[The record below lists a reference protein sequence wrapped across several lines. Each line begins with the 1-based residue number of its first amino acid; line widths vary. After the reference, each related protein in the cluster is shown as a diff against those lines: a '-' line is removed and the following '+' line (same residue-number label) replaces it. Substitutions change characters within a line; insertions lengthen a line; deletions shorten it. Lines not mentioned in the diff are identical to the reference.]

1 MARQCSINRRPG
13 PLGRTVSARAA
24 QPHGLLGRLLGHLWV
39 HETAA
44 LNDQTIALLAAQPG
58 DAVLEI
64 GCGPGRTVATLAVH
78 GARVTGVD
86 PSPTMLAQARRRS
99 ARAIRTG
106 QVDLLTGHASALP
119 APDQSFECALTVH
132 TIYFWPDLHAG
143 LREIHRI
150 LVPGGRVAIA
160 FRPAELGLP
169 AALTHRSTAD
179 QPPTNSPKPYTPP
192 DSSTTPST
200 KTSTRRSSWP
210 TPRTAHPPTTPTKPR
225 TLRPPTRWHDERVR
239 QNGQW

>member
-13 PLGRTVSARAA
+13 PLGRAVSAQAA
-24 QPHGLLGRLLGHLWV
+24 RPHGLLGRLLGRLWI

-44 LNDQTIALLAAQPG
+44 LNDQTIALLAVQPG

-64 GCGPGRTVATLAVH
+64 GCGPGRTVATLAAH

-86 PSPTMLAQARRRS
+86 PSPAMLAQARRRNT
-99 ARAIRTG
+99 RTIHTG
-106 QVDLLTGHASALP
+106 QIELLAGHAGDLP

-150 LVPGGRVAIA
+150 LAPGGRVAIA
-160 FRPAELGLP
+160 FRPTELGLP
-169 AALTHRSTAD
+169 
-179 QPPTNSPKPYTPP
+179 
-192 DSSTTPST
+192 
-200 KTSTRRSSWP
+200 RRSSAAPTGPVAGAGEPAPRAGHGCLSSWCSWP
-210 TPRTAHPPTTPTKPR
+210 CRSPGWPRTCRCRA
-225 TLRPPTRWHDERVR
+225 
-239 QNGQW
+239 

>member
-24 QPHGLLGRLLGHLWV
+24 RPHGLLGRLLGHLWV

-44 LNDQTIALLAAQPG
+44 LNDQTIALLAAQPD
-58 DAVLEI
+58 DAVLDI
-64 GCGPGRTVATLAVH
+64 GCGPGRTVTALAEH

-86 PSPTMLAQARRRS
+86 PSPTMLAQARRRN

-106 QVDLLTGHASALP
+106 QVDLLTGHAAALP

-150 LVPGGRVAIA
+150 LIPGGRVAIA
-160 FRPAELGLP
+160 FRPTELGLP
-169 AALTHRSTAD
+169 RRLDPQVYRGPTTDQLTEALQATGFVDHTVHKVHYTTIVVAHIPNRAPTDHADQTSSTAPAD
-179 QPPTNSPKPYTPP
+179 PNPV
-192 DSSTTPST
+192 
-200 KTSTRRSSWP
+200 
-210 TPRTAHPPTTPTKPR
+210 A
-225 TLRPPTRWHDERVR
+225 
-239 QNGQW
+239 